1 MAEWKTVV
9 YLVIET
15 HKNKHTMSLF
25 TKLLKDSYE
34 GCFVYEPNELTEV
47 RVNYSEMRIDLLKF
61 RTKKDLTPLEK
72 VVYHSLHG
80 MFGNQTVEEKFNQ
93 IIKSI

>member
-1 MAEWKTVV
+1 MLRV
-9 YLVIET
+9 
-15 HKNKHTMSLF
+15 NKKGLCLWGNQNGKMMSLF
-25 TKLLKDSYE
+25 TELLKDSYK

-47 RVNYSEMRIDLLKF
+47 RVNYGEMRIDLLKF